1 MMKMNELQK
10 QLPEMLTGE
19 ELRNRIQVLP
29 EYNDNFQDMSATE
42 RLTLLN
48 ELYNIYVPSAM
59 SNEIYTK
66 LYLATLRSLGKKNT
80 IETTQQYYQ
89 NYRAIKQQEHHGII
103 GGSDS
108 FTIIGGAGIGKSS
121 AIFRA
126 ITLISQGIIEIEK
139 PYVKIVPCIVVQCP
153 FDSSVKS
160 LLLEILRKIDEAIE
174 SNYHEKAVKARA
186 TTDMLIGSV
195 SQTCLNH
202 VGLLIIDEIQ
212 NVANSKNGK
221 NLIGSLTQ
229 LINNSGISICMVG
242 TPDCKPFL
250 EQTAYLA
257 RRSLG
262 LEYGSMK
269 YDKHFIDFCTT
280 IWSYQYVQKKSELT
294 PVILEW
300 LYEHSGGNTS
310 IIVALIHDSQ
320 EIAILNGSETLNIE
334 NLNKAYQQRLSM
346 LHDYIQPSIVHNSQ
360 TTKVKKSKPSKELAK
375 TAPQKSDFKITDLA
389 SKAKSEGLDFLSLLR
404 ENLIVEEITI

>member
-160 LLLEILRKIDEAIE
+160 LLLEILRKIDEAID
-174 SNYHEKAVKARA
+174 SNYHEKAIKARA

-195 SQTCLNH
+195 SQACLIH

-229 LINNSGISICMVG
+229 LINNSGISIWNTG
-242 TPDCKPFL
+242 LQTFPRTDSIFGAAFL
-250 EQTAYLA
+250 GA
-257 RRSLG
+257 G
-262 LEYGSMK
+262 
-269 YDKHFIDFCTT
+269 
-280 IWSYQYVQKKSELT
+280 IWSHEIRQILYRFLHNNLELSICSEKIRADT
-294 PVILEW
+294 CYPRM
-300 LYEHSGGNTS
+300 
-310 IIVALIHDSQ
+310 ALR
-320 EIAILNGSETLNIE
+320 T
-334 NLNKAYQQRLSM
+334 QRRQ
-346 LHDYIQPSIVHNSQ
+346 HKHNRSAD
-360 TTKVKKSKPSKELAK
+360 T
-375 TAPQKSDFKITDLA
+375 
-389 SKAKSEGLDFLSLLR
+389 
-404 ENLIVEEITI
+404 

>member
-1 MMKMNELQK
+1 MKMNELQQ
-10 QLPEMLTGE
+10 QLPEMLAGE
-19 ELRNRIQVLP
+19 ELRNRLRVLP
-29 EYNDNFQDMSATE
+29 KYCDGDSEKSVSE
-42 RLTLLN
+42 RLTFLN

-66 LYLATLRSLGKKNT
+66 LYLAVLRSLGKKNT
-80 IETTQQYYQ
+80 IAATQQYYQ
-89 NYRAIKQQEHHGII
+89 NCRAIKQKEHHGII

-126 ITLISQGIIEIEK
+126 IALITQGTIEIEK
-139 PYVKIVPCIVVQCP
+139 PYVKVVPCIVVQCP

-160 LLLEILRKIDEAIE
+160 LLLEILRKIDEAIG
-174 SNYHEKAVKARA
+174 SNYYEKAVKARA
-186 TTDMLIGSV
+186 TTDMLIGLV
-195 SQTCLNH
+195 SQACLNH

-212 NVANSKNGK
+212 NVANSKNGN

-242 TPDCKPFL
+242 TLDCKPFL

-262 LEYGSMK
+262 LEYSTMK
-269 YDKHFIDFCTT
+269 FDKQFTNFCTT
-280 IWSYQYVQKKSELT
+280 IWCYQYVHQKNELT

-310 IIVALIHDSQ
+310 IIVTLIHDAQ
-320 EIAILNGSETLNIE
+320 EIAILNGSEILNIE
-334 NLNKAYQQRLSM
+334 NLNNAYQQRLSM
-346 LHDYIQPSIVHNSQ
+346 LHDYINPSIAHNSQ
-360 TTKVKKSKPSKELAK
+360 TTQIRKSKPIKKPSK
-375 TAPQKSDFKITDLA
+375 TAPQKSDFKIMDLA
-389 SKAKSEGLDFLSLLR
+389 EKAKSEGLDFLSLLR
-404 ENLIVEEITI
+404 ENIIVEEITI

>member
-1 MMKMNELQK
+1 MNELQQ

-19 ELRNRIQVLP
+19 ELGNRLQVLP
-29 EYNDNFQDMSATE
+29 KYSDGDRDKSVSE

-80 IETTQQYYQ
+80 IEATQQYYQ
-89 NYRAIKQQEHHGII
+89 NYKAIKQQDHHGII

-126 ITLISQGIIEIEK
+126 ISLISQNTIEMEQ

-160 LLLEILRKIDEAIE
+160 LLLEILRKIDEAID
-174 SNYHEKAVKARA
+174 SNYHEKAIKARA

-195 SQTCLNH
+195 SQACLNH

-262 LEYGSMK
+262 LEYGAMK
-269 YDKHFIDFCTT
+269 YDKYFIDFCTT
-280 IWSYQYVQKKSELT
+280 IWSYQYVHQKTELT
-294 PVILEW
+294 PIILEW

-310 IIVALIHDSQ
+310 IIVALIHDAQ
-320 EIAILNGSETLNIE
+320 EIAILNGSEMISID

-360 TTKVKKSKPSKELAK
+360 TTKVRKSKPHKELAK

-389 SKAKSEGLDFLSLLR
+389 SKTKSEGLDFLTLLK
-404 ENLIVEEITI
+404 ENVIVEEITI

>member
-1 MMKMNELQK
+1 MNELQK
-10 QLPEMLTGE
+10 QLPEMLTGY
-19 ELRNRIQVLP
+19 ELHNKLKVLP
-29 EYNDNFQDMSATE
+29 EYSSGDRDKPVSE

-48 ELYNIYVPSAM
+48 ELYSIYVTSAM
-59 SNEIYTK
+59 TTEIYTK

-89 NYRAIKQQEHHGII
+89 NFKAIKQQEHHGII

-108 FTIIGGAGIGKSS
+108 FTIIGGAGIGKSA
-121 AIFRA
+121 AIFRS
-126 ITLISQGIIEIEK
+126 ISLISQGTIEIAN
-139 PYVKIVPCIVVQCP
+139 PYVRVAPCMVVQCP

-160 LLLEILRKIDEAIE
+160 LLLEILRKIDESID
-174 SNYHEKAVKARA
+174 SNYHEKAIKARA

-195 SQTCLNH
+195 SQACLNH

-212 NVANSKNGK
+212 NVANFKNGK

-262 LEYGSMK
+262 LEYSNMK
-269 YDKHFIDFCTT
+269 YEKQFTYFCNTLFEH
-280 IWSYQYVQKKSELT
+280 QYTNNHTAVS

-300 LYEHSGGNTS
+300 LYEHSGGNAS
-310 IIVALIHDSQ
+310 IIVTLIHDAQ
-320 EIAILNGSETLNIE
+320 EIAILNGSEMLDIE

-346 LHDYIQPSIVHNSQ
+346 LHDYIRASIVHNSQ
-360 TTKVKKSKPSKELAK
+360 TTKVRKSTPLKEPSK

-389 SKAKSEGLDFLSLLR
+389 VKAKSEGLDFLDMLK
-404 ENLIVEEITI
+404 ENVIVEEIRL